1 MAETQTPPI
10 EARIAALEAKVSWF
24 ESVLRHIPG
33 LPDQY
38 RLLEG
43 PPGVFAIV
51 CLGLPPPDLSFFGK
65 AVWSFMRQKPQGE
78 KEIPVDPWKHLV
90 FRRHPWRKQLYVR
103 GRNMTVRQLVGGVRA
118 NKLSE
123 EQAAANYDL
132 PVEAIREALAYAEEN
147 AALLD
152 LEAAYER
159 FLLDQEGK
167 RRGPETV
174 S

>member
-1 MAETQTPPI
+1 
-10 EARIAALEAKVSWF
+10 
-24 ESVLRHIPG
+24 
-33 LPDQY
+33 
-38 RLLEG
+38 
-43 PPGVFAIV
+43 
-51 CLGLPPPDLSFFGK
+51 
-65 AVWSFMRQKPQGE
+65 
-78 KEIPVDPWKHLV
+78 
-90 FRRHPWRKQLYVR
+90 
-103 GRNMTVRQLVGGVRA
+103 MTVRQLVGGVRA